1 MTEQRTGVDGAEQ
14 IKTVVDVDFAHA
26 EKIVLVMDTLN
37 THAIA
42 SLYQA
47 FPPEEAKRIRN
58 RLEIHYTP
66 KQGSWLNRAEIELRV
81 INNHGLS
88 DRIPTSEHMRAET
101 DAWNVRRN
109 KDACKIDWQFTSAD
123 ARIKLKCLYPQ
134 FTS

>member
-1 MTEQRTGVDGAEQ
+1 MFVAPLAGWRRAEMTEQRTGVDGAEQ

-47 FPPEEAKRIRN
+47 FPPEEAKRIRD

-66 KQGSWLNRAEIELRV
+66 KQRGS
-81 INNHGLS
+81 
-88 DRIPTSEHMRAET
+88 P
-101 DAWNVRRN
+101 
-109 KDACKIDWQFTSAD
+109 
-123 ARIKLKCLYPQ
+123 
-134 FTS
+134 